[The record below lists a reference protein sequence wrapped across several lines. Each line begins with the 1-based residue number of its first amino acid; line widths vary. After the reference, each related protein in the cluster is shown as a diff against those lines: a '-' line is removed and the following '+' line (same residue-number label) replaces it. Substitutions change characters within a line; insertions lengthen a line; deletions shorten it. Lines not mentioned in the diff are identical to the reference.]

1 MRAGASRFFVTV
13 SLLGFAF
20 LWSQF
25 LVGAEQSVPR
35 RTFTEF
41 PLTIGGWEGREL
53 GLDEG
58 VLQILQVDDYMMRL
72 YNNAG
77 ETPVALYVGYYSSL
91 GQVAYHSPKYCL
103 PGGGWQ
109 IVHQRVVEI
118 PLGPGPSPLLKANY
132 VILQKGTDRQLFL
145 YWYQDRGRNITNDY
159 WAKFYVLW
167 DSITRNRTD
176 GALVR
181 FSSSVRGAED
191 EAFAHQVEFI
201 RGTLPLLGDYLP
213 G

>member
-1 MRAGASRFFVTV
+1 MKPGSPRFLVAAA
-13 SLLGFAF
+13 LLGVAV

-25 LVGAEQSVPR
+25 LVGTEQVVPR
-35 RTFTEF
+35 RTFIEF

-58 VLQILQVDDYMMRL
+58 VLEILRVDDYMMRL
-72 YNNAG
+72 YTNDG
-77 ETPVALYVGYYSSL
+77 RTPVALYVGYYASL

-109 IVHQRVVEI
+109 IVHQRVVDL
-118 PLGPGPSPLLKANY
+118 PLGTGSSPLLKANY
-132 VILQKGTDRQLFL
+132 VILQKGTERQLFL

-181 FSSSVRGAED
+181 FSSAIRGPED
-191 EAFAHQVEFI
+191 EAFAHQVDLI
-201 RGTLPLLGDYLP
+201 RVTLPLLGNHLP